1 MAASQREGRPPDP
14 EQAGEAW
21 RQACLDYWG
30 DLSRAAIQ
38 GVDALRDELLRQGQ
52 REQAPLAPEECYDL
66 WLESAEG
73 AYRQVAFTEE
83 HARHVAAVAN
93 AWAALREAAA
103 PGNPELA
110 ETLPPAGLLDPGAWA
125 RQLERGFAALAGQ
138 AELGEGVSRRSLEH
152 EQDQTRLF
160 RYEPLTRSQDAIPVL
175 IVYALVNRPYV
186 MDLQEDRSLIRG
198 LLKAG
203 LDVYLLDWGRPGPG
217 DQGLSLD
224 DYINRYLGAAV
235 DCIRERRGLAR
246 INLLGACQGG
256 VFSLCFAALHP
267 DKVARLVTTVTP
279 VDFHTRHDLLSHL
292 ARRIDID
299 RWVDGGGNVPG
310 ECLNW
315 LFAIINPGRCAGRKY
330 RERLSRLGDQG
341 QLETFL
347 RMERWIADSPPQAG
361 AACRQFVKDFYQQ
374 NKLVK
379 GQVRIGGRRV
389 DLENIAA
396 PVLNVY
402 AQQDH
407 IVPPDAAKALAGCL
421 GDVAYEELALPGG
434 HIGIYV
440 GAASQ
445 GPLPAAIS
453 DWLRQGPDRGPSR

>member
-1 MAASQREGRPPDP
+1 MTASQREARPPDLA
-14 EQAGEAW
+14 QAGEAW

-30 DLSRAAIQ
+30 DLSRAAIL
-38 GVDALRDELLRQGQ
+38 GVDGLRNELLRRGLG
-52 REQAPLAPEECYDL
+52 EQDSLAPEECCDL
-66 WLESAEG
+66 WLESSED
-73 AYRQVAFTEE
+73 AYRRVAFTEE

-93 AWAALREAAA
+93 AWAALREAGA

-110 ETLPPAGLLDPGAWA
+110 AALPLAGLLDPGALA
-125 RQLERGFAALAGQ
+125 RQLERGFATLADQTG
-138 AELGEGVSRRSLEH
+138 LGEGVSRRSLEH
-152 EQDQTRLF
+152 EQEQTRLF
-160 RYEPLTRSQDAIPVL
+160 RYEPLTPSQEAVPVL

-217 DQGLSLD
+217 DAGLSLD
-224 DYINRYLGAAV
+224 DYINRYLGGAV
-235 DCIRERRGLAR
+235 DFIREQRGLAR

-267 DKVARLVTTVTP
+267 DKAARLATTVTP
-279 VDFHTRHDLLSHL
+279 VDFHTRRDLLSHL

-315 LFAIINPGRCAGRKY
+315 LFALLNPGRCVGRKY

-389 DLENIAA
+389 GLENIAA
-396 PVLNVY
+396 PVLNIY

-421 GDVAYEELALPGG
+421 GDVDYEELALPGG

-445 GPLPAAIS
+445 GPLPAALS
-453 DWLRQGPDRGPSR
+453 DWFRQGPDSGPSR

>member
-1 MAASQREGRPPDP
+1 MMASQREARPPGP
-14 EQAGEAW
+14 EQAGEVW

-38 GVDALRDELLRQGQ
+38 GVDAFRDELLRQGQ
-52 REQAPLAPEECYDL
+52 REQTVLAPEECYDL
-66 WLESAEG
+66 WLENAEG
-73 AYRQVAFTEE
+73 AYRQMAFTEE

-110 ETLPPAGLLDPGAWA
+110 QPLLLAGLSDPGALA
-125 RQLERGFAALAGQ
+125 RQLERGFATLAGK
-138 AELGEGVSRRSLEH
+138 AGLEEGVSKRSLEH
-152 EQDQTRLF
+152 ELEQTRLF
-160 RYEPLTRSQDAIPVL
+160 RYEPLTPSQEAIPVL
-175 IVYALVNRPYV
+175 IVYALVNRPYI

-217 DQGLSLD
+217 DEGLSLD

-235 DCIRERRGLAR
+235 DFIREQRGLAR

-267 DKVARLVTTVTP
+267 DKVARLATTVTP
-279 VDFHTRHDLLSHL
+279 VDFHTRRDLLSHL
-292 ARRIDID
+292 ARRMDID
-299 RWVDGGGNVPG
+299 RWGGGNVPG

-315 LFAIINPGRCAGRKY
+315 LFALLNPGRCVGRQY
-330 RERLSRLGDQG
+330 RERLRRLGDQG

-396 PVLNVY
+396 PVLNIY

-407 IVPPDAAKALAGCL
+407 IVPPDAAKALGGCL
-421 GDVAYEELALPGG
+421 GAAGYEELALPGG

-453 DWLRQGPDRGPSR
+453 DWFRQGPARGPSR